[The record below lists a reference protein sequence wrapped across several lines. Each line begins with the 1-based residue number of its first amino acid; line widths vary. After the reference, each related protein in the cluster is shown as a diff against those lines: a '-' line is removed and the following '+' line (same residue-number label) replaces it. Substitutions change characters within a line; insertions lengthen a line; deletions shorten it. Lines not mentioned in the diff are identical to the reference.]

1 MDKFLELTEDAVS
14 AMLSAG
20 DGSVS
25 PMRNQKGISHK
36 EVHFV
41 FKSSSHPKNPL
52 KPQGTGWAM
61 QPDEDR
67 KAAQLPWDSC
77 D

>member
-1 MDKFLELTEDAVS
+1 MGKAPTLSDISPAVPPGQRQMDKFLELTEDAVS

-20 DGSVS
+20 DGSTS

-52 KPQGTGWAM
+52 KPQGTG
-61 QPDEDR
+61 
-67 KAAQLPWDSC
+67 
-77 D
+77 